1 MQALA
6 EEFGDS
12 YNFIYVDCDKCEE
25 IQDVFEVTT
34 MPTFLIFK
42 GMGAP
47 LGKYEGAKVDKI
59 REFIV
64 NNKDA

>member
-1 MQALA
+1 MAELA
-6 EEFGDS
+6 TEFDAN
-12 YNFIYVDCDKCEE
+12 YTFVYVDMDKCEE
-25 IQDVFEVTT
+25 MQEVFEVTT

-47 LGKYEGAKVDKI
+47 TGRYEGVKVDKI
-59 REFIV
+59 REFLE